1 MHEILGHHHLHQSWR
16 RTSSKLLATQE
27 ADVEEEEVVE
37 IAVSAMSRDSLGSEL
52 SDENHLRR

>member
-16 RTSSKLLATQE
+16 RTSSRLLATQE
-27 ADVEEEEVVE
+27 ADVEEEVVE
-37 IAVSAMSRDSLGSEL
+37 IAVSAISRDSLASEL